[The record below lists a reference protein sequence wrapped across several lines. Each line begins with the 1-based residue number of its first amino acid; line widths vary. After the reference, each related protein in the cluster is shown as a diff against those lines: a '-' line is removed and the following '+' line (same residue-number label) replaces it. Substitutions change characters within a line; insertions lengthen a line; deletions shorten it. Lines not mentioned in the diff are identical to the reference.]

1 MRMSRFAGVRML
13 SGAMT
18 VLLVAPLVLLWSA
31 PTAAAADLTATLVR
45 TVATSSFDP
54 PSPDP
59 SGITYNSG
67 RDTLLISDAEVE
79 EVSIYE
85 GVNLFETTRAGVLLD
100 TGVTTPYSKEPAGVG
115 YNPVN
120 GHAFVSDD
128 DQARVYELAGGP
140 DGRYGTSDDI
150 RTTFSAAA
158 FGGGDS
164 EEVEFFPPTG
174 EVFVLEGADTD
185 VHRISP
191 GPDGLFN
198 GVAPAG
204 DDIDTEFDVGRFG
217 ADDPEGL
224 GFYPGRNT
232 LLVVDSTSETAYE
245 FNRNMQLV
253 NKIDI
258 SASNQVFA
266 AGITV
271 APATDDPSR
280 WDLYIVDRGVDND
293 TNPAENDGKLYE
305 MSVVLP
311 PVPNLAPDVSVGP
324 DQPTH
329 VSEPLAL
336 QAVVRDDDLPTAST
350 TVEWEK
356 VSGPGT
362 VTFGSPQAEQTSAT
376 FSAAG
381 AYVVR
386 AVGNDSVLTGRT
398 SCESPWLP
406 PAAPCRST
414 LR

>member
-258 SASNQVFA
+258 SASTRSSPRVSPLPRPPTIRP
-266 AGITV
+266 AGISTSS
-271 APATDDPSR
+271 T
-280 WDLYIVDRGVDND
+280 
-293 TNPAENDGKLYE
+293 AE
-305 MSVVLP
+305 
-311 PVPNLAPDVSVGP
+311 
-324 DQPTH
+324 
-329 VSEPLAL
+329 
-336 QAVVRDDDLPTAST
+336 ST
-350 TVEWEK
+350 TTRTR
-356 VSGPGT
+356 PRT
-362 VTFGSPQAEQTSAT
+362 TGSCT
-376 FSAAG
+376 
-381 AYVVR
+381 R
-386 AVGNDSVLTGRT
+386 
-398 SCESPWLP
+398 
-406 PAAPCRST
+406 CRSCCRRCPT
-414 LR
+414 SPLTFRWVRISRPM